1 LELCA
6 SEREGHAEELWWTPN
21 LAAQWLG
28 GVLMSLLVC
37 MGWGMYSSHT
47 RFEVG
52 DCTNFRFWHDLWC
65 GDKVLKEA
73 FPDLYG
79 IAYA

>member
-1 LELCA
+1 MA
-6 SEREGHAEELWWTPN
+6 DSKFGSSMV
-21 LAAQWLG
+21 G

-65 GDKVLKEA
+65 GGQG
-73 FPDLYG
+73 P
-79 IAYA
+79 